1 MPDMNTSTA
10 PILIVEDNP
19 HVRELLEVTL
29 RFKGYPVASVT
40 NGVDALEWVAK
51 EMPALL
57 ITDIL
62 MPKMDGFSL
71 AHRLRKDP
79 NTANIPII
87 FISATYLTH
96 EDKAFALSLGAAR
109 FIEKPIDPAD
119 LLLTVAEILTQGQVT
134 TSEPLEDRRFFLGY
148 RERLENKLKY
158 KKTQIAR
165 TERLLQSLPAEQ
177 RPAFESLL
185 KEAIANRD
193 EIEVELNQLIGD
205 IEQDGAVGK
214 EQTDKG

>member
-1 MPDMNTSTA
+1 MPDMNTTSA
-10 PILIVEDNP
+10 PVLIVEDNP

-29 RFKGYPVASVT
+29 RFKGYPVASVS
-40 NGVDALEWVAK
+40 NGLDALEWIAN

-71 AHRLRKDP
+71 AHQLRKEP
-79 NTANIPII
+79 KTANIPII

-96 EDKAFALSLGAAR
+96 EDKTFALSLGAAR

-119 LLLTVAEILTQGQVT
+119 LLLTVAEILTQGQV
-134 TSEPLEDRRFFLGY
+134 SPNEPLEDRRFFLGY
-148 RERLENKLKY
+148 RERLENKLRY

-165 TERLLQSLPAEQ
+165 TERLLQTLPAEQ
-177 RPAFESLL
+177 KPAFESLL
-185 KEAIANRD
+185 HEAIANRN
-193 EIEVELNQLIGD
+193 EIQAELDQLISAQQQSESGGT
-205 IEQDGAVGK
+205 EQAG
-214 EQTDKG
+214 